1 LEKIEKIAEE
11 YKYTFPLV
19 ISTTESILFKLNL
32 VAKIFPATDCEVA
45 KRNTFLLSIFNKKL
59 IDELQ
64 KLQYPSKRMIA
75 LFPTKAS
82 SNNLSGSNCNAV
94 WIN

>member
-1 LEKIEKIAEE
+1 
-11 YKYTFPLV
+11 
-19 ISTTESILFKLNL
+19 
-32 VAKIFPATDCEVA
+32 
-45 KRNTFLLSIFNKKL
+45 
-59 IDELQ
+59 
-64 KLQYPSKRMIA
+64 MIA